1 MTKPIALT
9 QQAVVALIALSDDAP
24 RRARP
29 RNHGLRLRKM
39 EPIDPIYSHGD
50 LYEIAV
56 NGRICAHLSVD
67 EPHFAIEKTED
78 ITTTA
83 PQLAAFLDAV
93 AAAEI
98 AQTDVSDTVLEL
110 REAFLREAQVTAKI
124 RSDALFGAL

>member
-1 MTKPIALT
+1 MTKPFQLT
-9 QQAVVALIALSDDAP
+9 PSAVAALIALSDDAQ

-56 NGRICAHLSVD
+56 NGRICGHLSVD

-78 ITTTA
+78 ITITA

-93 AAAEI
+93 AASEI
-98 AQTDVSDTVLEL
+98 AQTDVSDTVLAM
-110 REAFLREAQVTAKI
+110 REAFLREAQAAAKF